1 MLIVHEGDRDRYRQT
16 DRQTERN
23 TDRERERDRDSQRES
38 AQTKTTKQNTWTPLS
53 YYRSLRQW
61 AEHSLSCGHIN
72 QTNQDFCRK
81 WSLLTMNHVHFS
93 FKYYGHCDYGNTH
106 THTHTSV
113 ALFGT
118 CYLYIFCWHAWITFS
133 PPPPPHSCAHIHAHP
148 HVQPPPPHQPPH
160 THMHA
165 HAYAHTH
172 THAHVRVRSNFYS
185 CHFER
190 QGNAAI
196 TLLLAVQKVEHP
208 GGEADGRECAAS
220 SWLRL
225 LLQVPPPHGRHCGV
239 RLLRPGAARMGP
251 QPWWRE
257 WTGVWVDGTVVASL
271 LRCWI
276 VNAVARVWVLHEHF
290 SVLLNTCVDSSS
302 PCLTFLCAQRWLK
315 WLLTL
320 EVPLSTCW

>member
-1 MLIVHEGDRDRYRQT
+1 M
-16 DRQTERN
+16 
-23 TDRERERDRDSQRES
+23 
-38 AQTKTTKQNTWTPLS
+38 
-53 YYRSLRQW
+53 
-61 AEHSLSCGHIN
+61 HS
-72 QTNQDFCRK
+72 
-81 WSLLTMNHVHFS
+81 HVHACMLAYLHTHTH
-93 FKYYGHCDYGNTH
+93 KHTH
-106 THTHTSV
+106 THTHISCFVWYMLFIHIMLACMIYILPTS
-113 ALFGT
+113 T
-118 CYLYIFCWHAWITFS
+118 
-133 PPPPPHSCAHIHAHP
+133 PHSCAHIHAHP
-148 HVQPPPPHQPPH
+148 HVPHQPPH

-276 VNAVARVWVLHEHF
+276 VNAVARVWVLLEHF

-302 PCLTFLCAQRWLK
+302 PCLAFLCAQRWLK